1 MTLLGCSTSDDAPA
15 SRTRAGSVTSP
26 TSIARSA
33 PVDSPGLTAENPSDS
48 PLPSLQD
55 LIGAPANGRII
66 HSTPVGGEAG
76 FVRQEVLYRSGSNR
90 ISGLLTVPEGRGPF
104 PAVVI
109 NHGYVPPASYRT
121 GQGFQ
126 RESAALAEAGYVAL
140 QTDYRG
146 YANSD
151 GTPALDRE
159 SWIGYTEDAVNAV
172 STLRG
177 LPVVDGRRIAMIGRS
192 VGGGVTMNV
201 LVTHPGL
208 VKAAVLLSPVSSS
221 FADNLPILSLGRT
234 MRSSAQSKPEPHLLR
249 HWRRPIETCHLG
261 RTSTR

>member
-1 MTLLGCSTSDDAPA
+1 MSRPLWQRPGTLR
-15 SRTRAGSVTSP
+15 SR
-26 TSIARSA
+26 
-33 PVDSPGLTAENPSDS
+33 L
-48 PLPSLQD
+48 
-55 LIGAPANGRII
+55 
-66 HSTPVGGEAG
+66 
-76 FVRQEVLYRSGSNR
+76 
-90 ISGLLTVPEGRGPF
+90 
-104 PAVVI
+104 
-109 NHGYVPPASYRT
+109 
-121 GQGFQ
+121 
-126 RESAALAEAGYVAL
+126 
-140 QTDYRG
+140 DYRG

-221 FADNLPILSLGRT
+221 FADNLPIFQVSG
-234 MRSSAQSKPEPHLLR
+234 AQCVRPHRQTRQPHLLR